1 MPRILGNPKVDYVTA
16 KLTEEKAH
24 FETAAKQFAKP
35 VSPRPFP
42 LLAPL
47 TGNFVNPS
55 FGEAAVEEDGATLV
69 MEIRATGAKLK
80 LAPWDGDIFVARL
93 MPSGQ
98 FGPIVDLGYMTRGF
112 VQFQMN
118 SDGKLNLLRL
128 SFDDGQR
135 FEFRRE

>member
-35 VSPRPFP
+35 MSPRPFP

-55 FGEAAVEEDGATLV
+55 FGEAAVEEDGDTLV
-69 MEIRATGAKLK
+69 MEIRAT
-80 LAPWDGDIFVARL
+80 APSSSSRRGTATSL
-93 MPSGQ
+93 SPGSCHPANSGRSL
-98 FGPIVDLGYMTRGF
+98 IWAT
-112 VQFQMN
+112 
-118 SDGKLNLLRL
+118 
-128 SFDDGQR
+128 
-135 FEFRRE
+135 

>member
-35 VSPRPFP
+35 MSPRPFP

-55 FGEAAVEEDGATLV
+55 FGEAAVE
-69 MEIRATGAKLK
+69 
-80 LAPWDGDIFVARL
+80 
-93 MPSGQ
+93 
-98 FGPIVDLGYMTRGF
+98 
-112 VQFQMN
+112 
-118 SDGKLNLLRL
+118 DGKLNLLRL